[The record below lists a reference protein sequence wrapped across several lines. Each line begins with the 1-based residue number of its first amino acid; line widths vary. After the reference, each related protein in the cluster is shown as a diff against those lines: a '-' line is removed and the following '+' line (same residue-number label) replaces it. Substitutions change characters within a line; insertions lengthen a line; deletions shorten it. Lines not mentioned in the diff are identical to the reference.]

1 MKLLCAQCDSALY
14 FIPAQ
19 NQLMVHFVIL
29 IGTCTEKCTANHN
42 WPILAKVNRQEN
54 KTGHLGPR
62 GEFYN
67 WDPTQGLTFLR
78 RLLRS
83 IPLLVFRLTRKSA
96 FHSVHGSRI
105 RSSLMFP
112 FPTQKV
118 LLTETL
124 PRISLLDLQ
133 ISISY

>member
-1 MKLLCAQCDSALY
+1 MAKLVFKVWLYLIILLFCILTCDNSFY
-14 FIPAQ
+14 FLFMA
-19 NQLMVHFVIL
+19 
-29 IGTCTEKCTANHN
+29 TCTHKCTLSHN
-42 WPILAKVNRQEN
+42 WPIPVKVNHQEN

-83 IPLLVFRLTRKSA
+83 IPLLVFKLTRKPAA
-96 FHSVHGSRI
+96 FHSAHGSRI

-112 FPTQKV
+112 FPTKKM

-124 PRISLLDLQ
+124 PRISSLDL
-133 ISISY
+133 